1 MVPLDT
7 AREVITAVQEAIDTL
22 RTKYL
27 FTSLN
32 PVLDSLK
39 DPVKAARHGEFDGTS
54 ASTLIASLAAFI
66 SSKNHENTVLCAIK
80 LGGNTSMS
88 AALAGGLAGI
98 YYGVQNV
105 PKRWT
110 NVLANRD
117 WVYKKIANHAI
128 IA

>member
-1 MVPLDT
+1 
-7 AREVITAVQEAIDTL
+7 
-22 RTKYL
+22 
-27 FTSLN
+27 
-32 PVLDSLK
+32 
-39 DPVKAARHGEFDGTS
+39 
-54 ASTLIASLAAFI
+54 
-66 SSKNHENTVLCAIK
+66 
-80 LGGNTSMS
+80 MS